1 MSGGDGTRGAET
13 DRQRTPAVS
22 PPASDETD
30 DEGSGQ
36 WRSERLSPE
45 ERTGMATQRGLE
57 FIAVSAEMRQVVRDL
72 RMQLGVS
79 RSTLEQ
85 RAKVGTDYLK
95 HLEGGRHPSVE
106 ATRLR
111 RVVGVLHQAA
121 AREKVS
127 AQLNARLVR
136 VVKAVT
142 PASKPS
148 EKRAASGGKQ

>member
-1 MSGGDGTRGAET
+1 
-13 DRQRTPAVS
+13 
-22 PPASDETD
+22 
-30 DEGSGQ
+30 
-36 WRSERLSPE
+36 
-45 ERTGMATQRGLE
+45 MATQSELE
-57 FIAVSAEMRQVVRDL
+57 LIAVSAEMRQVVREL

-111 RVVGVLHQAA
+111 RVVGVLQQVA

-127 AQLNARLVR
+127 AQLNARLAR

-148 EKRAASGGKQ
+148 EKRSASGGKQSKRS